1 MPSMLSLNRRLPHR
15 HCCAGR
21 KSSSCRSVWNPGQLR
36 LHARHRGRAFA
47 AGTEESAGLFAA
59 LKAVRMTIARQEN
72 VPAYVVFSN
81 ATLMDMADKAPCSMV
96 EFLEVSGVGE
106 VKAERYGQ
114 TFLDAIIAYQ
124 QEH

>member
-1 MPSMLSLNRRLPHR
+1 M
-15 HCCAGR
+15 
-21 KSSSCRSVWNPGQLR
+21 
-36 LHARHRGRAFA
+36 RGGGGA
-47 AGTEESAGLFAA
+47 AGTEEGAGLFAA

-72 VPAYVVFSN
+72 VPADVGFSN
-81 ATLMDMADKAPCSMV
+81 ATLMDMADKAPCSMA

-114 TFLDAIIAYQ
+114 ICRDGVIAYQ